1 MKISQD
7 ELYSLVKS
15 LSELPV
21 EELLV
26 KNEDLTIKI
35 KHASLN
41 GAPIISKPQI
51 ITEVTSQKEE
61 APISNEDLGIA
72 INAPIYGTFYE
83 SPGPDKSPFVK
94 VGDKVKKGQTIC
106 ILEAM
111 KMMNSVEIPEDGVIT
126 SIEVNNED
134 IVDAGQVL
142 VRYKPC

>member
-26 KNEDLTIKI
+26 KNEGLTIKI
-35 KHASLN
+35 KQASKDVSSN
-41 GAPIISKPQI
+41 QPVIFSEVASHKEDTPQ
-51 ITEVTSQKEE
+51 QDKEE
-61 APISNEDLGIA
+61 VGVA

-83 SPGPDKSPFVK
+83 APSPDKAPFVK
-94 VGDKVKKGQTIC
+94 VGDKVKKGQAIC

-111 KMMNSVEIPEDGVIT
+111 KMMNTVEIPEDGVIT

-142 VRYKPC
+142 VRYMPS

>member
-26 KNEDLTIKI
+26 KNEGLTIKI
-35 KHASLN
+35 KQASKDVSN
-41 GAPIISKPQI
+41 NQPVIFSEVASHKEDTPQ
-51 ITEVTSQKEE
+51 QDKEE
-61 APISNEDLGIA
+61 VGVA

-83 SPGPDKSPFVK
+83 APSPDKAPFVK
-94 VGDKVKKGQTIC
+94 VGEKVKKGQAIC

-111 KMMNSVEIPEDGVIT
+111 KMMNTVEIPEDGVIT

-142 VRYKPC
+142 VRYMPS